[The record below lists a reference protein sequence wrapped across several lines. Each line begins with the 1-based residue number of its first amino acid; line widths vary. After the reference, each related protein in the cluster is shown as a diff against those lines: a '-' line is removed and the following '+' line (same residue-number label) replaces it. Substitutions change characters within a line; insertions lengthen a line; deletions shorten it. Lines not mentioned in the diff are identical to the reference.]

1 MPSSQNV
8 FIQRVHSTATQIS
21 AAFNGQSIPST
32 HPVQPPI
39 LHRVC
44 RELEN
49 NTIAR
54 SLARH
59 MRNVSD
65 CACALCAPNCALL
78 AFVFLLFVA
87 QLESVAQTLAC
98 RWTDASPVRRTR
110 AIVFCSSRA
119 AVARTKIKRR
129 TTEIA
134 TAKITIMTL
143 FVFLFAPVSQWRRW
157 RRWQPDSKSNT
168 AVSRTPI
175 DGVGLGG
182 RRVVA
187 GESV

>member
-1 MPSSQNV
+1 M
-8 FIQRVHSTATQIS
+8 FIQIVHSTATQIS
-21 AAFNGQSIPST
+21 EAFNGQSIPST
-32 HPVQPPI
+32 HPVQSPNV
-39 LHRVC
+39 HRVC

-59 MRNVSD
+59 TAMCPIEHVLYVHRT
-65 CACALCAPNCALL
+65 ALCWRL
-78 AFVFLLFVA
+78 FFLLFVA

-143 FVFLFAPVSQWRRW
+143 FVFLFAPVRQWRRW